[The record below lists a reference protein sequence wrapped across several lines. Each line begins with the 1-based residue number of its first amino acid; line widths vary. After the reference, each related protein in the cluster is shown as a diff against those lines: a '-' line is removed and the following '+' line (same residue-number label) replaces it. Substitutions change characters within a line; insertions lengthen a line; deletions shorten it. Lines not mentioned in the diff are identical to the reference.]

1 MYRHLMLSAGA
12 LLLAAGAAAA
22 PVELKIPQKIDASAP
37 DIGLP
42 QQPGAQHYKLAA
54 PGMDPVIGWANHDPK
69 MTRIGDR
76 IVVEWTCHLGDENGP
91 GQTIVGTVVEFDPET
106 GAPLNTER
114 LQYTSLTPAPLPVRR
129 RSWKF
134 DPERID
140 EYFSHGGLELRDGTL
155 YFSGRLLA
163 IHGVTDDLSIS
174 LNSHHGI
181 PPSVP
186 AEHWRD
192 EFDQKSGFTNEIVWT
207 FLNFRQRWKV
217 EGNRLIP
224 DSPGYVDK
232 RLPETQEVTKGR
244 FKQLAPL
251 PGWQHLPLLADAPAD
266 FLSGLKAPAE
276 IRPEIAT
283 RTLPPRCPPG
293 KLHIAADG
301 NNGLAHYAEF
311 RRPDGSTVAI
321 RDNLKKRG
329 FYYAAEKEKAE
340 DYYPPAEETN
350 IPGEAMPSAG
360 NLPDGRAYLIANYD
374 YRRNMYILLSKDGR
388 NFDVARFVR
397 GARLRAK
404 KGIGKL
410 NRPSGPNYF
419 RSMIVGKK
427 LWIVYSIS
435 KQEIGLTTI
444 DLDSL

>member
-1 MYRHLMLSAGA
+1 M
-12 LLLAAGAAAA
+12 
-22 PVELKIPQKIDASAP
+22 
-37 DIGLP
+37 
-42 QQPGAQHYKLAA
+42 
-54 PGMDPVIGWANHDPK
+54 
-69 MTRIGDR
+69 
-76 IVVEWTCHLGDENGP
+76 
-91 GQTIVGTVVEFDPET
+91 
-106 GAPLNTER
+106 
-114 LQYTSLTPAPLPVRR
+114 RR
-129 RSWKF
+129 
-134 DPERID
+134 
-140 EYFSHGGLELRDGTL
+140 
-155 YFSGRLLA
+155 
-163 IHGVTDDLSIS
+163 
-174 LNSHHGI
+174 
-181 PPSVP
+181 
-186 AEHWRD
+186 
-192 EFDQKSGFTNEIVWT
+192 
-207 FLNFRQRWKV
+207 
-217 EGNRLIP
+217 
-224 DSPGYVDK
+224 
-232 RLPETQEVTKGR
+232 GR
-244 FKQLAPL
+244 FRRAV
-251 PGWQHLPLLADAPAD
+251 
-266 FLSGLKAPAE
+266 
-276 IRPEIAT
+276 RP
-283 RTLPPRCPPG
+283 
-293 KLHIAADG
+293 ADG